1 MDCSASNDS
10 TGGSNGCEKSNRGDY
25 REDELYVADCPAL
38 GTVSQGTSPKEA
50 LENLKEATTLYLEET
65 GATVTEFKI
74 A

>member
-1 MDCSASNDS
+1 MILQEDPMSAGNL
-10 TGGSNGCEKSNRGDY
+10 TAVIRK
-25 REDELYVADCPAL
+25 EDDLYVADCPAL

-65 GATVTEFKI
+65 GATVTEFNI

>member
-1 MDCSASNDS
+1 MTLQEEPMAARNL
-10 TGGSNGCEKSNRGDY
+10 TAVITK
-25 REDELYVADCPAL
+25 EDDLYVADCPAL
-38 GTVSQGTSPKEA
+38 GTVSQGASPKEA